1 MSTAVLISGQL
12 RTFAKC
18 WPTQRWHVLR
28 HFADPHFFITVQDEG
43 ANTAEATGPSGVLAQ
58 LCEEYGGDRVHLY
71 FRKDPDLSEHLTPA
85 LAAAYHLAPYANAA
99 PAHQLLLQH
108 WYQNECW
115 KFFQSQTSL
124 QEAAESAETNL
135 RGSTSA
141 ISATSCKKGLDQ
153 FDTIIRLR
161 ADLWFHSFDLPHFKG
176 PEFRHEETLEEAF
189 RRVNHPDKTPCA
201 GECFTPPWGE
211 FGGINDRFAI
221 MGPAAARYYFTVFDR
236 IPELLASGCP
246 FHPESLVAAS
256 LELGNVSLHR
266 TLKTF
271 FSTERLDGNRR
282 WPEITPMD
290 MLHASCRAA

>member
-28 HFADPHFFITVQDEG
+28 HFADPHFFITVQGD
-43 ANTAEATGPSGVLAQ
+43 GVYVPQEIIDLK
-58 LCEEYGGDRVHLY
+58 EEYGADRVHIDW
-71 FRKDPDLSEHLTPA
+71 RTDPDLSEHLTPA

-108 WYQNECW
+108 WYQNEVW
-115 KFFQSQTSL
+115 KFFQTVLTADYADEADKDTSSR
-124 QEAAESAETNL
+124 EAYPRHPRNPRSKRLA
-135 RGSTSA
+135 
-141 ISATSCKKGLDQ
+141 Q

-176 PEFRHEETLEEAF
+176 PEFRHDETLEEAF

-211 FGGINDRFAI
+211 FGGINDRFAV

-256 LELGNVSLHR
+256 LGLGNVSLHR

-290 MLHASCRAA
+290 MLHASLTRAA

>member
-58 LCEEYGGDRVHLY
+58 LCEEYGGDRVHLD

-108 WYQNECW
+108 WYQNEVW
-115 KFFQSQTSL
+115 KFFQSISRRD
-124 QEAAESAETNL
+124 AEPQSPILRASAPLRET
-135 RGSTSA
+135 R
-141 ISATSCKKGLDQ
+141 
-153 FDTIIRLR
+153 FETIIRLR
-161 ADLWFHSFDLPHFKG
+161 ADIWFHSFEDPQERCLTRYCAETGKVDGHVQMQVAVS
-176 PEFRHEETLEEAF
+176 EFQ
-189 RRVNHPDKTPCA
+189 
-201 GECFTPPWGE
+201 CFTPPWGE

-236 IPELLASGCP
+236 IPELLSSGCP

-271 FSTERLDGNRR
+271 FSTERLDGTRR

-290 MLHASCRAA
+290 MLHASLTRAA